1 MYQLIAGFHEDDT
14 ADCLTHD
21 LIFTQLLDT
30 PALTSQPSLSRFFKR
45 FDMQATHQFQMANQA
60 LLD

>member
-1 MYQLIAGFHEDDT
+1 M
-14 ADCLTHD
+14 
-21 LIFTQLLDT
+21 IFTQLLDT